1 MNAIYR
7 TAGISKQ
14 GFHQWLNH
22 WMSQEEEKQQILPI
36 IVQIRQN
43 HPNMSSRLLYKKI
56 MPQTMGR
63 DRFEEFCHSN
73 GFKVKI
79 KKSFIKTTESNHI
92 NCFPNLIL
100 DLDELTDV
108 NQLWVSDITYYEINQ
123 RFYYLTFV
131 IDIFNRE
138 IVGYNASK
146 TLRTIDTTIP
156 SLKMAIKRRKLLHE
170 SGLIYHSDC
179 GGQYYCNEFLK
190 LTEEYGIKN
199 SMAKSVYENPFAERI
214 NGTIKNDYLKFYSP
228 QSFDQLTKLLTKAVN
243 LYNEDRPH
251 KALEGY
257 SPKEYLEAVKNELLT
272 KSWVINKKKKVT
284 KKEKVIITII

>member
-7 TAGISKQ
+7 TAEISKQ

-22 WMSQEEEKQQILPI
+22 WMNQEEEKQQLLPI

-43 HPNMSSRLLYKKI
+43 HPKMSSRLLYKKI

-63 DRFEEFCHSN
+63 DRFEEFCHIN
-73 GFKVKI
+73 GFKVLLKR
-79 KKSFIKTTESNHI
+79 SFIKTTESKHI
-92 NCFPNLIL
+92 NCFPNLLL
-100 DLDELTDV
+100 DLAEWTDV

-131 IDIFNRE
+131 MDIFNRE

-146 TLRTIDTTIP
+146 TLRTLDTTIP
-156 SLKMAIKRRKLLHE
+156 SLKMAIRKRKLLPK
-170 SGLIYHSDC
+170 SGLIHHSDC
-179 GGQYYCNEFLK
+179 GGQYYCKEFLK
-190 LTEEYGIKN
+190 LTDYYGIRN

-214 NGTIKNDYLKFYSP
+214 NGTIKNDYLKLYLP
-228 QSFDQLTKLLTKAVN
+228 QSFDQLTK
-243 LYNEDRPH
+243 
-251 KALEGY
+251 
-257 SPKEYLEAVKNELLT
+257 LLT